1 MKKIFI
7 ILFLLGAVELHAQL
21 VQVSGFIYQRSDS
34 TVALPHVAII
44 NKRTKGGTQ
53 SSADG
58 FYTILLAPGDS
69 VEVSLLGFKT
79 QKFALPLNI
88 GVSSFHKN
96 VYMKDDYIVLGTHNV
111 GGLTWKKFTEVF
123 TAMAPEEEKK
133 YITVDKQM

>member
-7 ILFLLGAVELHAQL
+7 ILFLLGCVELQAQL

-34 TVALPHVAII
+34 SVALPHVAIV

-69 VEVSLLGFKT
+69 VEVSLLGYKT
-79 QKFALPLNI
+79 QKFTLPMNI
-88 GVSSFHKN
+88 SVSSFHKN
-96 VYMKDDYIVLGTHNV
+96 VYMKDDYVTLNAYNAN
-111 GGLTWKKFTEVF
+111 GLT
-123 TAMAPEEEKK
+123 
-133 YITVDKQM
+133 